1 MTITD
6 TEDLLARRERL
17 RVSEHAL
24 REAHK
29 EGLRGKDILY
39 AIFNGQII
47 EHYPER
53 DRVLIA
59 GPVVE
64 HPLPVHVVCDYT
76 DTAEIVAVTVYIP
89 NRPRWITEQVR
100 GLVPNPLSPQ

>member
-1 MTITD
+1 VTITD
-6 TEDLLARRERL
+6 TEDLLAQRERL

-39 AIFNGQII
+39 AIFNGKII

-53 DRVLIA
+53 DRVLI
-59 GPVVE
+59 
-64 HPLPVHVVCDYT
+64 
-76 DTAEIVAVTVYIP
+76 AEIVAVTVYIP
-89 NRPRWITEQVR
+89 NRPRWITDQVR
-100 GLVPNPLSPQ
+100 GLIPPNPLSSP